1 VRKTTPKAL
10 ISQASSINYIEMKP
24 MRKKIERFSE
34 DWFRE
39 YFPVIAV
46 ASYSV
51 ALSAIII
58 AMLIGMILRG

>member
-1 VRKTTPKAL
+1 
-10 ISQASSINYIEMKP
+10 MKP